1 MFSKITYDNVVK
13 GLITISLLFMAFG
26 AKAADFSGNIGINS
40 DNYFRGINISDGL
53 GYSAMA
59 KVDEGN
65 LWGGV
70 KVMSMEESSDLMTIA
85 GLGYSKDIAGVGINV
100 AYIEYGFEGMSLEG
114 WEEVGVGADFGL
126 FRVQYYKG
134 LDDAGDTYGISTGIL
149 KVFDVAYGDSDLSGS
164 WFEISRSFDL
174 AGGKINVGYIDHE
187 DNEDDFIDRVSDVD
201 NFYVGYSYNF

>member
-1 MFSKITYDNVVK
+1 MFNKITYDNVVK

-26 AKAADFSGNIGINS
+26 AKAADFNGSVGIAS
-40 DNYFRGINISDGL
+40 DNYFRGINLSDGA

-59 KVDEGN
+59 KVEAGN
-65 LWGGV
+65 LFAGA

-85 GLGYSKDIAGVGINV
+85 GLGYSKDIAGAEVSV
-100 AYIEYGFEGMSLEG
+100 AYIDYGFEGGLLDG
-114 WEEVGVGADFGL
+114 WEEVGVGVDFGS

-134 LDDAGDTYGISTGIL
+134 LDDAGDTYGISSSAL
-149 KVFDVAYGDSDLSGS
+149 KVVDVAYGDSDLSGS
-164 WFEISRSFDL
+164 WFEVSRSFDL

-187 DNEDDFIDRVSDVD
+187 NNDEDFIDRVSDID

>member
-59 KVDEGN
+59 KVDAGN

-70 KVMSMEESSDLMTIA
+70 KVMSMEE
-85 GLGYSKDIAGVGINV
+85 
-100 AYIEYGFEGMSLEG
+100 
-114 WEEVGVGADFGL
+114 
-126 FRVQYYKG
+126 
-134 LDDAGDTYGISTGIL
+134 
-149 KVFDVAYGDSDLSGS
+149 
-164 WFEISRSFDL
+164 
-174 AGGKINVGYIDHE
+174 
-187 DNEDDFIDRVSDVD
+187 
-201 NFYVGYSYNF
+201 